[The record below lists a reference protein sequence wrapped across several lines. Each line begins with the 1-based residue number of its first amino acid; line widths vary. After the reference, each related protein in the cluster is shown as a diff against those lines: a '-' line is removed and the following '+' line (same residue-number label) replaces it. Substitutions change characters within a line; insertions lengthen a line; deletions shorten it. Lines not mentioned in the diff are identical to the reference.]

1 MALVRD
7 DGDGE
12 KTYLESG
19 GRGMKDVHSTKVG
32 LFSCVHAYLSLY
44 IHTYIHTF
52 TSLWRGFLCHL
63 GGRTWRTG
71 SFG

>member
-1 MALVRD
+1 MAQGRD

-32 LFSCVHAYLSLY
+32 LFSCGHVYLSLY

-52 TSLWRGFLCHL
+52 TSLWREGFLC
-63 GGRTWRTG
+63 
-71 SFG
+71 